1 MKLGKFTG
9 PPLLYAV
16 ASTTVGFSIYFSL
29 GVIAGKGLGLT
40 PLILLGAGLV
50 FALTTMSYVEGGAMF
65 RERGGSSTFARHAF
79 NELISFIAGWA
90 ILIDYLIV
98 IAAAAVSVAHYL
110 TPISDSFSGGLPETV
125 VAIAVIVA
133 AGVMNVIGVTGRSR
147 QGRLML
153 IALADLG
160 LQLIVI
166 VVGLVVVFDPSALTA
181 EMNLFTSPSVDD
193 IITAAVLSTIAFAGI
208 EAASDLAPDLS
219 FESKDLKRTISVATV
234 LVPLFYA
241 GIAVVALM
249 AVPVEV
255 TAGGAPMTALGTTYA
270 EEPILGVVRSFEPS
284 ILSDGLQWLVVLLA
298 VPVLFWAA
306 NTSML
311 GLSRHVYVLATNRQI
326 PSLLGKLHR
335 RKATPHVAIA
345 IATLIAIALA
355 IPGDIQLLAG
365 IYAFGAILAIAIAHL
380 SILRL
385 RFTDPD
391 HERPYRVPFNIKIAG
406 RALPVPTLVA
416 AVVSIAGWIAVIV
429 LQDRAFWIGGSW
441 MVLGLVGYVVYRKVI
456 SGTTL
461 TRRVTVPEHALKKEP
476 VVPDLGAVLVPVFGD
491 ELDDDIVGT
500 AGRLADAKVQPGESP
515 PRVEILCVVEVPL
528 SLPLDAELGSEVE
541 QRAQRAV
548 ERGKE
553 VAAEYES
560 VEVTGECVRG
570 RSVGEAI
577 VRRASEGGFEAIV
590 MGGEPPTKTRGGALL
605 GGIGGARPKE
615 IGPITEYVLTRAPC
629 QVIVTAPPEP
639 GSAQTLD

>member
-1 MKLGKFTG
+1 VNLKRFTG

-29 GVIAGKGLGLT
+29 GVIAEKGLGLT
-40 PLILLGAGLV
+40 PLILLGAGLM

-79 NELISFIAGWA
+79 NELVSFIAGWA

-110 TPISDSFSGGLPETV
+110 TPVSESFSGGLPAALVAMV
-125 VAIAVIVA
+125 VILA
-133 AGVMNVIGVTGRSR
+133 AGVMNVLGVTGRSR

-160 LQLIVI
+160 LQVVVI
-166 VVGLVVVFDPSALTA
+166 VVGLIVVFDPSVLTA
-181 EMNLFTSPSVDD
+181 EMDLFTSPSVDD
-193 IITAAVLSTIAFAGI
+193 IVTAAVLSTIAFAGI

-219 FESKDLKRTISVATV
+219 FEASDLKKTISVATI

-249 AVPVEV
+249 ALPVEA
-255 TAGGAPMTALGTTYA
+255 TAGGSPMTELGTRYA
-270 EEPILGVVRSFEPS
+270 EEPILGVVTAFEPS
-284 ILSDGLQWLVVLLA
+284 VLSSGLQSMVVILA
-298 VPVLFWAA
+298 LPVLFCAA

-326 PSLLGKLHR
+326 PSPLGKLHR
-335 RKATPHVAIA
+335 RKATPYVAIS

-355 IPGDIQLLAG
+355 IPGDIHLLAG
-365 IYAFGAILAIAIAHL
+365 IYAFGALLAIAIAHL

-385 RFTDPD
+385 RFTDSSR
-391 HERPYRVPFNIKIAG
+391 ERPYRVPFNLKVRG
-406 RALPVPTLVA
+406 REVPVPTAIA
-416 AVVSIAGWIAVIV
+416 AVVAIAGWIAVIV
-429 LQDRAFWIGGSW
+429 LQDRAFWIGGAW
-441 MVLGLVGYVVYRKVI
+441 MLVGLVGYVVYRRGI

-476 VVPDLGAVLVPVFGD
+476 VVPDLGAVLVPVFGN

-500 AGRLADAKVQPGESP
+500 AGRLADAKIEPGETP
-515 PRVEILCVVEVPL
+515 PRVEIICVTEVPL
-528 SLPLDAELGSEVE
+528 SLPLDADLDRETEERSQAIV
-541 QRAQRAV
+541 QRA
-548 ERGKE
+548 KE

-560 VEVTGECVRG
+560 VQVSGECIRG
-570 RSVGEAI
+570 RSAGEAI
-577 VRRASEGGFEAIV
+577 VKRAAEGGFEAIV
-590 MGGEPPTKTRGGALL
+590 MGGEPPSKIKGGAIL
-605 GGIGGARPKE
+605 GGLGGSRPKE

-629 QVIVTAPPEP
+629 QVIVTAPPEKVT
-639 GSAQTLD
+639 GSSD

>member
-1 MKLGKFTG
+1 MNLKKFTG

-16 ASTTVGFSIYFSL
+16 ASTTVGFSIYFAL
-29 GVIAGKGLGLT
+29 GVVAGKGLGLT
-40 PLILLGAGLV
+40 PLILLGAGFI

-110 TPISDSFSGGLPETV
+110 TPVSESFSGGVPGAV
-125 VAIAVIVA
+125 IAVIVVLA
-133 AGVMNVIGVTGRSR
+133 AGVMNVFGVTGRSR

-166 VVGLVVVFDPSALTA
+166 VVGLVVVFNPSALTA
-181 EMNLFTSPSVDD
+181 EMNLFTSPSVGD
-193 IITAAVLSTIAFAGI
+193 IVTAAVLSTIAFAGI

-219 FESKDLKRTISVATV
+219 FEDRDLKRTISVATI

-249 AVPVEV
+249 AVPVEAV
-255 TAGGAPMTALGTTYA
+255 PGGSPMTALGTTYA
-270 EEPILGVVRSFEPS
+270 EEPILGVVRSFEPGVLADS
-284 ILSDGLQWLVVLLA
+284 LQWLVVLIA

-326 PSLLGKLHR
+326 PSLLGKLQK
-335 RKATPHVAIA
+335 RKATPYVAIGA
-345 IATLIAIALA
+345 ATVISIALA
-355 IPGDIQLLAG
+355 IPGDIHLLAG

-385 RFTDPD
+385 RFSDPD
-391 HERPYRVPFNIKIAG
+391 RERPYRVPFNLRIKG
-406 RALPVPTLVA
+406 RELPIPTLFA
-416 AVVSIAGWIAVIV
+416 ALVSIAGWIAVIV
-429 LQDRAFWIGGSW
+429 LQDKAFWIGGSW
-441 MVLGLVGYVVYRKVI
+441 MLFGLVGYVIYRKGF

-476 VVPDLGAVLVPVFGD
+476 VTPDLGAVLVPVFGN

-500 AGRLADAKVQPGESP
+500 AGRLADAKIEAGESP
-515 PRVEILCVVEVPL
+515 PRLEIICVTEVPL
-528 SLPLDAELGSEVE
+528 TLPLDAELDSAAEERSRQIV
-541 QRAQRAV
+541 QRATEVADEYEAV
-548 ERGKE
+548 E
-553 VAAEYES
+553 VS
-560 VEVTGECVRG
+560 GECIRG
-570 RSVGEAI
+570 RSAGEAI
-577 VRRASEGGFEAIV
+577 VQRAAEGGFEAIV
-590 MGGEPPTKTRGGALL
+590 MGAEPPSKIRGGAVL

-629 QVIVTAPPEP
+629 QVIVTAPPERNTSGP
-639 GSAQTLD
+639 AE

>member
-1 MKLGKFTG
+1 MNLKRFTG

-16 ASTTVGFSIYFSL
+16 ASTTVGFSIYFAL
-29 GVIAGKGLGLT
+29 GVVAGKGLGLT
-40 PLILLGAGLV
+40 PLILLGSGFI
-50 FALTTMSYVEGGAMF
+50 FALTTMTYVEGGAMF

-79 NELISFIAGWA
+79 NELVSFIAGWA

-110 TPISDSFSGGLPETV
+110 TPVSDSFSGGVPGAAVAV
-125 VAIAVIVA
+125 VVILA
-133 AGVMNVIGVTGRSR
+133 AGVMNVFGVTGRSR

-166 VVGLVVVFDPSALTA
+166 VVGLIVVFDPSALTA
-181 EMNLFTSPSVDD
+181 EMNLFTSPSVGD
-193 IITAAVLSTIAFAGI
+193 IVTAAVLSTIAFAGI

-219 FESKDLKRTISVATV
+219 FEDKDLKRTISVATI

-249 AVPVEV
+249 AVPVEPV
-255 TAGGAPMTALGTTYA
+255 PGGTPMTALGTTYA
-270 EEPILGVVRSFEPS
+270 EEPILGVVRSFEPGV
-284 ILSDGLQWLVVLLA
+284 LSDSLQWLVVLIA

-326 PSLLGKLHR
+326 PSLLGKLHK
-335 RKATPHVAIA
+335 RKATPYVAIGV
-345 IATLIAIALA
+345 ATVIAIALA
-355 IPGDIQLLAG
+355 IPGDISLLAG

-385 RFTDPD
+385 RFSQPD
-391 HERPYRVPFNIKIAG
+391 RERPYKVPFNLRVRG
-406 RALPVPTLVA
+406 REVPIPALFA
-416 AVVSIAGWIAVIV
+416 ALVSIAGWIAVIV
-429 LQDRAFWIGGSW
+429 LQDKAFWIGGSW
-441 MVLGLVGYVVYRKVI
+441 MLFGLVGYVIYRRGF

-476 VVPDLGAVLVPVFGD
+476 VTPDLGAVLVPVFGN

-500 AGRLADAKVQPGESP
+500 AGRLADAKIEVGESP
-515 PRVEILCVVEVPL
+515 PRLEIICVTEVPL
-528 SLPLDAELGSEVE
+528 SLPLDAELDNETEERARQIV
-541 QRAQRAV
+541 QRAT
-548 ERGKE
+548 E
-553 VAAEYES
+553 VADEYEA
-560 VEVTGECVRG
+560 VEVTGECIRG
-570 RSVGEAI
+570 RSAGEAI
-577 VRRASEGGFEAIV
+577 VQRAAEGGFEAIV
-590 MGGEPPTKTRGGALL
+590 MGAEPPSKIRGGAVL

-629 QVIVTAPPEP
+629 QVIVTAPPERNDSP
-639 GSAQTLD
+639 SSD

>member
-1 MKLGKFTG
+1 MKLGKLTG

-110 TPISDSFSGGLPETV
+110 TPISDSFSGGLPETA

-133 AGVMNVIGVTGRSR
+133 AGVMNVMGVTGRSR

-160 LQLIVI
+160 LQLVVI

-181 EMNLFTSPSVDD
+181 EMDLFTSPSVDD

-249 AVPVEV
+249 AVPVEMS
-255 TAGGAPMTALGTTYA
+255 AGGTPMTALGTTYA

-335 RKATPHVAIA
+335 RKATPYVAIS
-345 IATLIAIALA
+345 IATLIAVALA

-391 HERPYRVPFNIKIAG
+391 RERPYRVPFNLKVAG
-406 RALPVPTLVA
+406 RELPVPTLVA
-416 AVVSIAGWIAVIV
+416 ALISIAGWIAVIV

-441 MVLGLVGYVVYRKVI
+441 MVFGLVGYVVYRKVV

-500 AGRLADAKVQPGESP
+500 AGRLADAKVQSGESP
-515 PRVEILCVVEVPL
+515 PRVEVLYVVEVPL
-528 SLPLDAELGSEVE
+528 SLPLDADLDSEVE
-541 QRAQRAV
+541 RRAQSAV
-548 ERGKE
+548 ERAKE
-553 VAAEYES
+553 VAAEYEA
-560 VEVTGECVRG
+560 VEVTGECIRG
-570 RSVGEAI
+570 RSVGEVI
-577 VRRASEGGFEAIV
+577 VRRAAEGGFEAIV

-629 QVIVTAPPEP
+629 QVIVTAPPES
-639 GSAQTLD
+639 GSARTAG